1 MIRSSPRDNCRIGL
15 CFLLPAALALGCAP
29 VAERRE
35 PAIQSSDPALA
46 VLAQTTPTP
55 FRAATLADL
64 VRDSPMVFRG
74 RVAEQAS
81 ERDQRGL
88 IVTRTRF
95 DVEEVLVGPRG
106 TPAVTLTTLGGRI
119 GGEEMTASHAPRFR
133 PGPTYIVFAD
143 PTRTTYTPV
152 TGDEHGVF
160 IVDPAAG
167 RVLTARSRVVLSV
180 EGGELRLGP
189 FLPSAGAEPRTS
201 GGAEQAPQ
209 VYGSIIGATT
219 ATEPARPLRAVTP
232 EAFAAAIRSLGA
244 GR

>member
-1 MIRSSPRDNCRIGL
+1 
-15 CFLLPAALALGCAP
+15 LGCAP
-29 VAERRE
+29 VTEQRE
-35 PAIQSSDPALA
+35 AATPSSDPAVA
-46 VLAQTTPTP
+46 ALAQTIPTP
-55 FRAATLADL
+55 FRPATLADL
-64 VRDSPMVFRG
+64 VRDSPVVFRG

-81 ERDQRGL
+81 ERDPRGL

-106 TPAVTLTTLGGRI
+106 TPSVTLTTLGGRV
-119 GGEEMTASHAPRFR
+119 GGEEMTASHAPQFR

-160 IVDPAAG
+160 IVDPAAD
-167 RVLTARSRVVLSV
+167 RVLTAHSRVVLSV

-189 FLPSAGAEPRTS
+189 FLPAAGAEPRTTS

-219 ATEPARPLRAVTP
+219 ATEPTRPLRAVTP
-232 EAFAAAIRSLGA
+232 EAFAAAIRSLGV